1 MKAYHTKEQVI
12 IKLSKDE
19 YRKEMK
25 LNKSLKDENKSLKT
39 EISNLENEKIEL
51 LKQLKDQ
58 IEANMKNIKEISSLQ
73 NKIYELLLCK
83 RKVETMF
90 LIFKKNEKI
99 RNLEKEIQRLK
110 GVIALKDTTINEMS
124 LKFEEE
130 IKINVKLSNFRIKI
144 LDALGLIGVKN
155 NDEIAIKEVKRLKE
169 KECQ

>member
-51 LKQLKDQ
+51 LKELKDQ

-73 NKIYELLLCK
+73 NKIYELLY
-83 RKVETMF
+83 
-90 LIFKKNEKI
+90 I
-99 RNLEKEIQRLK
+99 KEIQRLK
-110 GVIALKDTTINEMS
+110 GVIALKDTAINEIS
-124 LKFEEE
+124 LKLEEE

-144 LDALGLIGVKN
+144 LDALGLIGVFKN
-155 NDEIAIKEVKRLKE
+155 DDKAIKEVKRLKD
-169 KECQ
+169 KECK

>member
-51 LKQLKDQ
+51 LKELKDQ

-73 NKIYELLLCK
+73 NKIY
-83 RKVETMF
+83 
-90 LIFKKNEKI
+90 
-99 RNLEKEIQRLK
+99 
-110 GVIALKDTTINEMS
+110 
-124 LKFEEE
+124 
-130 IKINVKLSNFRIKI
+130 
-144 LDALGLIGVKN
+144 
-155 NDEIAIKEVKRLKE
+155 
-169 KECQ
+169 